1 LPGIFQIALLSG
13 NSGKPPSGDT
23 VTQRAEQQQER
34 LSRQERRRQ
43 MREKA
48 KK

>member
-1 LPGIFQIALLSG
+1 MGRNSG